1 MVIFRPTSS
10 LAAKMGLKIAATP
23 LRSETRLGDWY
34 AKDIRL
40 GTRHMVLCVNELSR
54 LAVVMDGAPYASIP
68 ERFPAA
74 VRQLLEAIV
83 PSTKEIGLELA
94 AMQTISIAKTS
105 SRSVLGSMNEYELML
120 GYMRDFEPNIGSMDL
135 LNLSLKLSDSPTSTV
150 PEIFPKLAASR
161 LLSARDT

>member
-1 MVIFRPTSS
+1 MVVFRPTSS

-34 AKDIRL
+34 AKDIRF
-40 GTRHMVLCVNELSR
+40 GARHLVLCVNELSR

-74 VRQLLEAIV
+74 VRQLLEGIV
-83 PSTKEIGLELA
+83 PSTNEIDLELA

-105 SRSVLGSMNEYELML
+105 SRSVLGSVNEYELML
-120 GYMRDFEPNIGSMDL
+120 GCMRDFEPNIGSMNL

-150 PEIFPKLAASR
+150 PEFSPKLAAIR
-161 LLSARDT
+161 LLSAQDT